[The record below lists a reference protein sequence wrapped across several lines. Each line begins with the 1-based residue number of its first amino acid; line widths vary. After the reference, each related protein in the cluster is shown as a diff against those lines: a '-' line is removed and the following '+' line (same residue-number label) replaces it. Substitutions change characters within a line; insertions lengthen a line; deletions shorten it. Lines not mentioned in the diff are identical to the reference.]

1 MKHRLQRLLQG
12 RVIRSGLHDVR
23 HAIPPFAHH
32 VEFRQ
37 TVHMMIVGARKDG
50 KKVVGTGIEE
60 DAVIAHAGLTQCINQ
75 LGPDLLVPAL
85 VFLAHA
91 GVEHHPESDCL
102 HCDLSPVLTIY
113 VSGRFLGEASDRTI
127 IPGSIASQSVVGIG
141 RSRNRIA
148 RLPLHLPIRSAN
160 RRLPMSQ
167 TAATVALV
175 NRLKFKH
182 LALLVALDDARNL
195 HQAAD
200 AVNVAQPS
208 ASRMLGDIEEAFGF
222 LLFERNARGM
232 TPTPLGVVTLAYAR
246 RALAELTRF
255 AEDLDVKRKG
265 GHGQLTVGA
274 IMGAAPDLLAMAVA
288 TLKTERPLLN
298 VRILGETSD
307 QVVQLLHR
315 REVDLALGRLTNP
328 LQHNDF
334 SFEPLARETLLL
346 VVRTAHPLAQRTS
359 ITLREL
365 IDWPWVAQ
373 PLTSPARVLFE
384 EELARAGLA
393 TPVNLTECASIF
405 ATLQLLEN
413 YDAVAML
420 PESVVRDHVRGKL
433 LVALPVEIGK
443 SLAGF
448 GILTRKEEPLAE
460 PALHFI
466 DLLRNVSLQL
476 ARDAIAQ
483 PHAAAAGDAVPLPA
497 H

>member
-1 MKHRLQRLLQG
+1 
-12 RVIRSGLHDVR
+12 
-23 HAIPPFAHH
+23 
-32 VEFRQ
+32 
-37 TVHMMIVGARKDG
+37 
-50 KKVVGTGIEE
+50 
-60 DAVIAHAGLTQCINQ
+60 
-75 LGPDLLVPAL
+75 
-85 VFLAHA
+85 
-91 GVEHHPESDCL
+91 
-102 HCDLSPVLTIY
+102 
-113 VSGRFLGEASDRTI
+113 
-127 IPGSIASQSVVGIG
+127 
-141 RSRNRIA
+141 
-148 RLPLHLPIRSAN
+148 
-160 RRLPMSQ
+160 MSQ
-167 TAATVALV
+167 HSAAVALV

-182 LALLVALDDARNL
+182 LALLVALDNTRNL
-195 HQAAD
+195 HQAAE

-255 AEDLDVKRKG
+255 AEDLDVKRRG

-274 IMGAAPDLLAMAVA
+274 IMGAAPDLLAMSVAV
-288 TLKTERPLLN
+288 LKTESPLLN

-346 VVRTAHPLAQRTS
+346 VVRAVHPLARSTR

-365 IDWPWVAQ
+365 VAWPWVAQ
-373 PLTSPARVLFE
+373 PITSPARVLFE

-420 PESVVRDHVRGKL
+420 PESVVRDHVRGGL
-433 LVALPVEIGK
+433 LVALPLEIGK

-460 PALHFI
+460 PALRLI
-466 DLLRNVSLQL
+466 DLLRGFSRNL
-476 ARDAIAQ
+476 ARDNPAIA
-483 PHAAAAGDAVPLPA
+483 PGTLTAPA
-497 H
+497 TVN

>member
-1 MKHRLQRLLQG
+1 
-12 RVIRSGLHDVR
+12 
-23 HAIPPFAHH
+23 
-32 VEFRQ
+32 
-37 TVHMMIVGARKDG
+37 
-50 KKVVGTGIEE
+50 
-60 DAVIAHAGLTQCINQ
+60 
-75 LGPDLLVPAL
+75 
-85 VFLAHA
+85 
-91 GVEHHPESDCL
+91 
-102 HCDLSPVLTIY
+102 
-113 VSGRFLGEASDRTI
+113 
-127 IPGSIASQSVVGIG
+127 
-141 RSRNRIA
+141 
-148 RLPLHLPIRSAN
+148 
-160 RRLPMSQ
+160 MSQ
-167 TAATVALV
+167 PSATVALV

-195 HQAAD
+195 HQAAE

-255 AEDLDVKRKG
+255 AEDLDVKRRG

-288 TLKTERPLLN
+288 ALKTESPLLN

-315 REVDLALGRLTNP
+315 REVDLALGRLTSP

-346 VVRTAHPLAQRTS
+346 VVRSVHPLAQRARL
-359 ITLREL
+359 TLREL

-373 PLTSPARVLFE
+373 PVTSPARVLFE

-420 PESVVRDHVRGKL
+420 PESVVRDHLRGKL
-433 LVALPVEIGK
+433 LIALPLEIGK

-460 PALHFI
+460 PALRFI
-466 DLLRNVSLQL
+466 DLLRGFSRKLK
-476 ARDAIAQ
+476 RDDT
-483 PHAAAAGDAVPLPA
+483 AAAAPDSVIASSAPVN
-497 H
+497 

>member
-1 MKHRLQRLLQG
+1 
-12 RVIRSGLHDVR
+12 
-23 HAIPPFAHH
+23 
-32 VEFRQ
+32 
-37 TVHMMIVGARKDG
+37 
-50 KKVVGTGIEE
+50 
-60 DAVIAHAGLTQCINQ
+60 
-75 LGPDLLVPAL
+75 
-85 VFLAHA
+85 
-91 GVEHHPESDCL
+91 
-102 HCDLSPVLTIY
+102 
-113 VSGRFLGEASDRTI
+113 
-127 IPGSIASQSVVGIG
+127 
-141 RSRNRIA
+141 
-148 RLPLHLPIRSAN
+148 
-160 RRLPMSQ
+160 MSQ
-167 TAATVALV
+167 HSAAVALV

-182 LALLVALDDARNL
+182 LALLVALDDTRNL
-195 HQAAD
+195 HQAAE

-246 RALAELTRF
+246 RSLTELTRF
-255 AEDLDVKRKG
+255 AEDLDVKRRG

-274 IMGAAPDLLAMAVA
+274 IMGAAPDLLAMSVA
-288 TLKTERPLLN
+288 ALKTESPLLN

-315 REVDLALGRLTNP
+315 REVDLALGRLTSP

-346 VVRTAHPLAQRTS
+346 VVRSVHPLSQRAR

-373 PLTSPARVLFE
+373 PVTSPARVLFE
-384 EELARAGLA
+384 EELARDGLA

-420 PESVVRDHVRGKL
+420 PESVVRDHLRGQL
-433 LVALPVEIGK
+433 LVALPLEIGK

-448 GILTRKEEPLAE
+448 GILTRKGEALAE
-460 PALHFI
+460 PALRFI
-466 DLLRNVSLQL
+466 DLLRGFSRKLTRDDSAAPEPDLL
-476 ARDAIAQ
+476 AV
-483 PHAAAAGDAVPLPA
+483 HAPA

>member
-1 MKHRLQRLLQG
+1 
-12 RVIRSGLHDVR
+12 
-23 HAIPPFAHH
+23 
-32 VEFRQ
+32 
-37 TVHMMIVGARKDG
+37 
-50 KKVVGTGIEE
+50 
-60 DAVIAHAGLTQCINQ
+60 
-75 LGPDLLVPAL
+75 
-85 VFLAHA
+85 
-91 GVEHHPESDCL
+91 
-102 HCDLSPVLTIY
+102 
-113 VSGRFLGEASDRTI
+113 
-127 IPGSIASQSVVGIG
+127 
-141 RSRNRIA
+141 
-148 RLPLHLPIRSAN
+148 
-160 RRLPMSQ
+160 MSQ
-167 TAATVALV
+167 YSAAVALV

-182 LALLVALDDARNL
+182 LALLVALDDTRNL
-195 HQAAD
+195 HQAAE

-255 AEDLDVKRKG
+255 AEDLDVKRRG

-274 IMGAAPDLLAMAVA
+274 IMGAAPDLLAMSVA
-288 TLKTERPLLN
+288 ALKTESPLLN
-298 VRILGETSD
+298 GRILGETSD

-315 REVDLALGRLTNP
+315 REVDLALGRLTSP

-346 VVRTAHPLAQRTS
+346 VVRSVHPLAQRAR
-359 ITLREL
+359 ITLPEL
-365 IDWPWVAQ
+365 VDWPWVAQ
-373 PLTSPARVLFE
+373 PVTSPARVLFE

-433 LVALPVEIGK
+433 LVALPLEIGK

-448 GILTRKEEPLAE
+448 GILTRKEEALAE
-460 PALHFI
+460 PALRFI
-466 DLLRNVSLQL
+466 ELLRGFSRKL
-476 ARDAIAQ
+476 ARDDAALGASSAADSLIA
-483 PHAAAAGDAVPLPA
+483 PA
-497 H
+497 PVH

>member
-1 MKHRLQRLLQG
+1 
-12 RVIRSGLHDVR
+12 
-23 HAIPPFAHH
+23 
-32 VEFRQ
+32 
-37 TVHMMIVGARKDG
+37 
-50 KKVVGTGIEE
+50 
-60 DAVIAHAGLTQCINQ
+60 
-75 LGPDLLVPAL
+75 
-85 VFLAHA
+85 
-91 GVEHHPESDCL
+91 
-102 HCDLSPVLTIY
+102 
-113 VSGRFLGEASDRTI
+113 
-127 IPGSIASQSVVGIG
+127 
-141 RSRNRIA
+141 
-148 RLPLHLPIRSAN
+148 
-160 RRLPMSQ
+160 MSQ
-167 TAATVALV
+167 HLAAVALV

-182 LALLVALDDARNL
+182 LALLVALDDTRNL
-195 HQAAD
+195 HQAAE

-255 AEDLDVKRKG
+255 AEDLDVKRRG

-274 IMGAAPDLLAMAVA
+274 IMGAAPDLLAMSVAV
-288 TLKTERPLLN
+288 LKTESPLLN

-346 VVRTAHPLAQRTS
+346 VVRAVHPLARSTR

-365 IDWPWVAQ
+365 VAWPWVAQ
-373 PLTSPARVLFE
+373 PITSPARVLFE
-384 EELARAGLA
+384 DELARAGLA

-420 PESVVRDHVRGKL
+420 PESVVRDHVRGGL
-433 LVALPVEIGK
+433 LVALPLEIGK

-460 PALHFI
+460 PALRLI
-466 DLLRNVSLQL
+466 ELLRGFSRNL
-476 ARDAIAQ
+476 ARDNPAIA
-483 PHAAAAGDAVPLPA
+483 PGTLTAPA
-497 H
+497 TVN

>member
-1 MKHRLQRLLQG
+1 MNH
-12 RVIRSGLHDVR
+12 
-23 HAIPPFAHH
+23 
-32 VEFRQ
+32 
-37 TVHMMIVGARKDG
+37 
-50 KKVVGTGIEE
+50 
-60 DAVIAHAGLTQCINQ
+60 N
-75 LGPDLLVPAL
+75 
-85 VFLAHA
+85 
-91 GVEHHPESDCL
+91 
-102 HCDLSPVLTIY
+102 
-113 VSGRFLGEASDRTI
+113 
-127 IPGSIASQSVVGIG
+127 
-141 RSRNRIA
+141 
-148 RLPLHLPIRSAN
+148 
-160 RRLPMSQ
+160 
-167 TAATVALV
+167 AATVALV

-182 LALLVALDDARNL
+182 LALLVALDDARNV

-200 AVNVAQPS
+200 AINVAQPS

-232 TPTPLGVVTLAYAR
+232 QPTPLGVVTLAYAR

-288 TLKTERPLLN
+288 ALKTERPLLN

-346 VVRTAHPLAQRTS
+346 VVRSAHPLAACAS
-359 ITLREL
+359 SGKFEHEPITLREL
-365 IDWPWVAQ
+365 IKWPWVAQ

-384 EELARAGLA
+384 EELAHAGLA

-433 LVALPVEIGK
+433 LVVLPVEIGK
-443 SLAGF
+443 SLPGF
-448 GILTRKEEPLAE
+448 GLLTRKGEPLAE
-460 PALHFI
+460 PAEHFVS
-466 DLLRNVSLQL
+466 LLRGFSNTP
-476 ARDAIAQ
+476 ARDDTATAQ
-483 PHAAAAGDAVPLPA
+483 SA

>member
-1 MKHRLQRLLQG
+1 
-12 RVIRSGLHDVR
+12 
-23 HAIPPFAHH
+23 
-32 VEFRQ
+32 
-37 TVHMMIVGARKDG
+37 
-50 KKVVGTGIEE
+50 
-60 DAVIAHAGLTQCINQ
+60 
-75 LGPDLLVPAL
+75 
-85 VFLAHA
+85 
-91 GVEHHPESDCL
+91 
-102 HCDLSPVLTIY
+102 
-113 VSGRFLGEASDRTI
+113 
-127 IPGSIASQSVVGIG
+127 
-141 RSRNRIA
+141 
-148 RLPLHLPIRSAN
+148 
-160 RRLPMSQ
+160 MSQ
-167 TAATVALV
+167 NSATVALV

-232 TPTPLGVVTLAYAR
+232 QPTQLGTVTLAYAR
-246 RALAELTRF
+246 RALTELTRF
-255 AEDLDVKRKG
+255 AEDLEVKRKG

-288 TLKTERPLLN
+288 SLKTERPLLN

-315 REVDLALGRLTNP
+315 REIDLALGRLTSP

-334 SFEPLARETLLL
+334 SFEPLARETLVL
-346 VVRTAHPLAQRTS
+346 VVRTVHPLAARDTV
-359 ITLREL
+359 TLAEL
-365 IDWPWVAQ
+365 MAWPWVAQ
-373 PLTSPARVLFE
+373 PVSSPARALFE

-433 LVALPVEIGK
+433 LVPLPVEIGK

-448 GILTRKEEPLAE
+448 GILTRKNEPLAE

-466 DLLRNVSLQL
+466 ELLRGFSRTL
-476 ARDAIAQ
+476 ARDPASSA
-483 PHAAAAGDAVPLPA
+483 HSKTNAEALPA
-497 H
+497 SAH

>member
-1 MKHRLQRLLQG
+1 
-12 RVIRSGLHDVR
+12 
-23 HAIPPFAHH
+23 
-32 VEFRQ
+32 
-37 TVHMMIVGARKDG
+37 
-50 KKVVGTGIEE
+50 
-60 DAVIAHAGLTQCINQ
+60 
-75 LGPDLLVPAL
+75 
-85 VFLAHA
+85 
-91 GVEHHPESDCL
+91 
-102 HCDLSPVLTIY
+102 
-113 VSGRFLGEASDRTI
+113 
-127 IPGSIASQSVVGIG
+127 
-141 RSRNRIA
+141 
-148 RLPLHLPIRSAN
+148 
-160 RRLPMSQ
+160 MSQ
-167 TAATVALV
+167 NAATVALI

-182 LALLVALDDARNL
+182 LALLVALDDTRNV

-200 AVNVAQPS
+200 AINVAQPS
-208 ASRMLGDIEEAFGF
+208 ASRMLGDIEEALGF

-232 TPTPLGVVTLAYAR
+232 QPTPLGVVTLAYAR

-255 AEDLDVKRKG
+255 ADDLEVKRKG

-298 VRILGETSD
+298 VCILGETSD

-315 REVDLALGRLTNP
+315 REVDLALGRLTHP

-346 VVRTAHPLAQRTS
+346 VVRAVHPLASRT
-359 ITLREL
+359 TLSLPEL
-365 IDWPWVAQ
+365 IGWPWVAQ
-373 PLTSPARVLFE
+373 PISSPARVLFE
-384 EELARAGLA
+384 EELARAGLT
-393 TPVNLTECASIF
+393 TPTNLTECASIF

-460 PALHFI
+460 PAERFVE
-466 DLLRNVSLQL
+466 LLRQHSLTL
-476 ARDAIAQ
+476 KRDAS
-483 PHAAAAGDAVPLPA
+483 AAGDVASASRAAPRTASA

>member
-1 MKHRLQRLLQG
+1 
-12 RVIRSGLHDVR
+12 
-23 HAIPPFAHH
+23 
-32 VEFRQ
+32 
-37 TVHMMIVGARKDG
+37 
-50 KKVVGTGIEE
+50 
-60 DAVIAHAGLTQCINQ
+60 
-75 LGPDLLVPAL
+75 
-85 VFLAHA
+85 
-91 GVEHHPESDCL
+91 
-102 HCDLSPVLTIY
+102 
-113 VSGRFLGEASDRTI
+113 
-127 IPGSIASQSVVGIG
+127 
-141 RSRNRIA
+141 
-148 RLPLHLPIRSAN
+148 
-160 RRLPMSQ
+160 MSQ
-167 TAATVALV
+167 NAATVALI

-182 LALLVALDDARNL
+182 LALLVALDDTRNV

-200 AVNVAQPS
+200 AINVAQPS
-208 ASRMLGDIEEAFGF
+208 ASRMLGDIEEALGF

-232 TPTPLGVVTLAYAR
+232 QPTPLGVVTLAYAR

-255 AEDLDVKRKG
+255 AADLDVKRKG

-288 TLKTERPLLN
+288 SLKTERPLLN
-298 VRILGETSD
+298 VCILGETSD

-315 REVDLALGRLTNP
+315 REIDLALGRLTNP

-346 VVRTAHPLAQRTS
+346 VVRAVHPLARRA
-359 ITLREL
+359 TLSLPEM

-373 PLTSPARVLFE
+373 PISSPARVLFE
-384 EELARAGLA
+384 EELARAGLT
-393 TPVNLTECASIF
+393 TPANLTECASIF

-460 PALHFI
+460 PAERFVE
-466 DLLRNVSLQL
+466 LLRQHSLTL
-476 ARDAIAQ
+476 KRDAS
-483 PHAAAAGDAVPLPA
+483 AAAASASNTASANRTTPKTASA

>member
-1 MKHRLQRLLQG
+1 
-12 RVIRSGLHDVR
+12 
-23 HAIPPFAHH
+23 
-32 VEFRQ
+32 
-37 TVHMMIVGARKDG
+37 
-50 KKVVGTGIEE
+50 
-60 DAVIAHAGLTQCINQ
+60 
-75 LGPDLLVPAL
+75 
-85 VFLAHA
+85 
-91 GVEHHPESDCL
+91 
-102 HCDLSPVLTIY
+102 
-113 VSGRFLGEASDRTI
+113 
-127 IPGSIASQSVVGIG
+127 
-141 RSRNRIA
+141 
-148 RLPLHLPIRSAN
+148 
-160 RRLPMSQ
+160 MSQ
-167 TAATVALV
+167 HSAAVALV
-175 NRLKFKH
+175 NRLKFRH
-182 LALLVALDDARNL
+182 LALLVALDDTRNL
-195 HQAAD
+195 HQAAE

-255 AEDLDVKRKG
+255 AEDLDVKRRG

-274 IMGAAPDLLAMAVA
+274 IMGAAPDLLAMSVAV
-288 TLKTERPLLN
+288 LKTESPLLN

-346 VVRTAHPLAQRTS
+346 VVRAVHPLARSTR

-365 IDWPWVAQ
+365 VAWPWVAQ
-373 PLTSPARVLFE
+373 PITSPARVLFE

-420 PESVVRDHVRGKL
+420 PESVVRDHVRGGL
-433 LVALPVEIGK
+433 LVALPLEIGK

-460 PALHFI
+460 PALRLI
-466 DLLRNVSLQL
+466 DLLRGFSRNL
-476 ARDAIAQ
+476 ARDNPAIA
-483 PHAAAAGDAVPLPA
+483 PGTLTAPA
-497 H
+497 TVN